1 MRFLSFLLLLLLI
14 ACTTLKKP
22 EVNLNT
28 VTTTFLGGSTKDAYN
43 IKLVFTKEGKFDF
56 VNSTVTTQVTSLLP
70 TERDEAL
77 KFATIRA
84 KQKIF
89 EFIKNT
95 IETDRFISA
104 IQNSIEN
111 SDAVPKHKGTPSNAK
126 LALLVR
132 EDIRQKS
139 DAILQGAY
147 VADSVL
153 DLSSGL
159 IVVTVSSGRK
169 NQ

>member
-1 MRFLSFLLLLLLI
+1 MKYLFILLLVLAG
-14 ACTTLKKP
+14 ACTTTKRA

-28 VTTTFLGGSTKDAYN
+28 VTTIFLGGSTKDAYN
-43 IKLVFTKEGKFDF
+43 IKLVFTKDGRFDF
-56 VNSTVTTQVTSLLP
+56 VNSTVTAHITSLSP

-77 KFATIRA
+77 KLATTQA

-95 IETDRFISA
+95 IATEQFISA
-104 IQNSIEN
+104 LQNSIEN

-126 LALLVR
+126 LAYLVR
-132 EDIRQKS
+132 EDIKQKS

-147 VADSVL
+147 VADAVM

-159 IVVTVSSGRK
+159 IVVTVRSGI
-169 NQ
+169 

>member
-1 MRFLSFLLLLLLI
+1 MKYLFVLLLVLTV
-14 ACTTLKKP
+14 ACTTTKKA

-43 IKLVFTKEGKFDF
+43 IKLVFTKEGRFDF
-56 VNSTVTTQVTSLLP
+56 VNSTVTTQITSLSP

-77 KFATIRA
+77 KLATFKA

-95 IETDRFISA
+95 IATDQFISA
-104 IQNSIEN
+104 LQNSIEN

-126 LALLVR
+126 LAYLVR
-132 EDIRQKS
+132 EDIKQKS

-147 VADSVL
+147 VADAVL

-159 IVVTVSSGRK
+159 IVVTVRSGI
-169 NQ
+169 

>member
-1 MRFLSFLLLLLLI
+1 MKYLFILLLVLAG
-14 ACTTLKKP
+14 ACTTTKRA

-28 VTTTFLGGSTKDAYN
+28 VTTIFLGGSTKDAYN
-43 IKLVFTKEGKFDF
+43 IKLVFTKDGRFDF
-56 VNSTVTTQVTSLLP
+56 VNSTVTAHITSLSP

-77 KFATIRA
+77 KLATTQA

-95 IETDRFISA
+95 VATEQFISA
-104 IQNSIEN
+104 LQNSIEN

-126 LALLVR
+126 LAYLVR
-132 EDIRQKS
+132 EDIKQKS
-139 DAILQGAY
+139 DAILQSAY
-147 VADSVL
+147 VADAVL

-159 IVVTVSSGRK
+159 IVVTVRSGI
-169 NQ
+169 

>member
-1 MRFLSFLLLLLLI
+1 MKYLFILLLVLAG
-14 ACTTLKKP
+14 ACTTTKRA

-28 VTTTFLGGSTKDAYN
+28 VTTIFLGGSTKDAYN
-43 IKLVFTKEGKFDF
+43 IKLVFTKEGRFDF
-56 VNSTVTTQVTSLLP
+56 VNSTVTAHITSLSP

-77 KFATIRA
+77 KLATTQA

-95 IETDRFISA
+95 IATEQFISA
-104 IQNSIEN
+104 LQNSIEN

-126 LALLVR
+126 LAYLVR
-132 EDIRQKS
+132 EDIKQKS

-147 VADSVL
+147 VADAVM

-159 IVVTVSSGRK
+159 IVVTVRSGI
-169 NQ
+169 

>member
-1 MRFLSFLLLLLLI
+1 MRFLSFFLISLLF
-14 ACTTLKKP
+14 ACTTFKKP

-43 IKLVFTKEGKFDF
+43 IKLVFTKDGRFDF
-56 VNSTVTTQVTSLLP
+56 VSSTVTSQVTSLLP

-77 KFATIRA
+77 KLATIQA

-89 EFIKNT
+89 EFIKNS
-95 IETDRFISA
+95 IEIDRFISA
-104 IQNSIEN
+104 LQSSIEN

-126 LALLVR
+126 LAYLVR
-132 EDIRQKS
+132 DDIQQKS

-147 VADSVL
+147 VEDAVF

-159 IVVTVSSGRK
+159 IVVTVRAGRRE
-169 NQ
+169 

>member
-1 MRFLSFLLLLLLI
+1 MRFLSFLLLALVI
-14 ACTTLKKP
+14 GCTTYKKP
-22 EVNLNT
+22 EANLNT
-28 VTTTFLGGSTKDAYN
+28 VTTTFLGGTTKDAYN

-56 VNSTVTTQVTSLLP
+56 VNSTVTTQVNSLSP

-77 KFATIRA
+77 KLATIKA

-95 IETDRFISA
+95 IATEQFIGALQS
-104 IQNSIEN
+104 SIEN

-126 LALLVR
+126 LAYLVR
-132 EDIRQKS
+132 DDIKQKS
-139 DAILQGAY
+139 DVILQGAY
-147 VADSVL
+147 VADAVL

-159 IVVTVSSGRK
+159 IVVTVRSGI
-169 NQ
+169 

>member
-1 MRFLSFLLLLLLI
+1 MKYLFVLLLVLTV
-14 ACTTLKKP
+14 ACTTAKKA

-43 IKLVFTKEGKFDF
+43 IKLVFTKEGRFDF
-56 VNSTVTTQVTSLLP
+56 VNSTVTTQITSLSP

-77 KFATIRA
+77 KLATIKA

-95 IETDRFISA
+95 IATDQFISA
-104 IQNSIEN
+104 LQNSIEN

-126 LALLVR
+126 LAYLVR
-132 EDIRQKS
+132 EDIKQKS

-147 VADSVL
+147 VADAVL

-159 IVVTVSSGRK
+159 IVVTVRSGI
-169 NQ
+169 

>member
-1 MRFLSFLLLLLLI
+1 MKYLFILLLVLAG
-14 ACTTLKKP
+14 ACTTTKRA

-28 VTTTFLGGSTKDAYN
+28 VTTIFLGGSTKDAYN
-43 IKLVFTKEGKFDF
+43 IKLVFTKEGRFDF
-56 VNSTVTTQVTSLLP
+56 VNSTVTAHITSLSP

-77 KFATIRA
+77 KLATTQA

-95 IETDRFISA
+95 VATEQFISA
-104 IQNSIEN
+104 LQNSIEN

-126 LALLVR
+126 LAYLVR
-132 EDIRQKS
+132 EDIKQKS
-139 DAILQGAY
+139 DAILQSAY
-147 VADSVL
+147 VADAVL

-159 IVVTVSSGRK
+159 IVVTVRSGI
-169 NQ
+169 